1 MVYQQIALTS
11 LDETAFDCGFV
22 FLEIETVCVKQLKCC
37 FTHENNY
44 TTVQLNIHVLTPL
57 N

>member
-11 LDETAFDCGFV
+11 LGETAFDYKFV
-22 FLEIETVCVKQLKCC
+22 FFEIETDCVKQLKDC

-44 TTVQLNIHVLTPL
+44 MTVQLNIHVLTL
-57 N
+57 MN